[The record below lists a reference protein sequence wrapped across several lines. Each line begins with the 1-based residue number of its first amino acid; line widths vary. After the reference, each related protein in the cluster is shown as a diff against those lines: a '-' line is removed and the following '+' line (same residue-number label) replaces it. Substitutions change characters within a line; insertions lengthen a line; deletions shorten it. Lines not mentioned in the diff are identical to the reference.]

1 MNGDGPEDMYDTTNY
16 NDVVSCQQGGESL
29 KDSQKAS
36 GPQET
41 HHFGVEKMMVQQRI
55 SGTSWSFP
63 ADDVII
69 PIGVVT

>member
-1 MNGDGPEDMYDTTNY
+1 MNGDGSEDMYDTTNY
-16 NDVVSCQQGGESL
+16 NDVVFCQQGGESL
-29 KDSQKAS
+29 KDFPFAS

-55 SGTSWSFP
+55 SGTGWSFP
-63 ADDVII
+63 ADVLI